1 MPGLH
6 VRTTRFQE
14 QGYELCKIT
23 RKLLIGV
30 KVTNVMDTTNVTP
43 AIFQRVT
50 ETKAVLLPSSFKDME
65 IYLSSTYHDTV
76 KILQ

>member
-1 MPGLH
+1 ML
-6 VRTTRFQE
+6 
-14 QGYELCKIT
+14 
-23 RKLLIGV
+23 GV